1 MSQRTDKDCACSEKD
16 KGRKFLEEICVNF
29 TSASSPTMNGK
40 MPHIQCTA
48 DDVGEI
54 VLLPGDPA
62 RVSMFEDLLEDYRI
76 VSNYREYVVGT
87 GYYNGIKITVCSTGI
102 GAPSTEIAVIQ
113 LIALGAKALIR
124 IGGTGVLKEEV
135 PCGAMVLNT
144 GAVRRGGS
152 SCFYA
157 PSEYPALASF
167 EVLDCLKRACEE
179 REQPYSMGVC
189 MSVGSFYHGQ
199 GRQMPFET
207 GYDENAVLEQ
217 YKKWNI
223 LNMEMEAETI
233 FTLASLNNVFSGSIC
248 AVHCNRITDQWLVD
262 FEPAQKEMC
271 RTALAAGEKLYKE
284 YLHRK

>member
-1 MSQRTDKDCACSEKD
+1 MREKFWEEMS
-16 KGRKFLEEICVNF
+16 VNF

-48 DDVGEI
+48 EEIGEI
-54 VLLPGDPA
+54 VLLPGDPG
-62 RVSMFEDLLEDYRI
+62 RVAMFEDLLEDYKI

-87 GYYNGIKITVCSTGI
+87 GYYNGIKVTVCSTGI
-102 GAPSTEIAVIQ
+102 GGPSTEIAVLQ

-124 IGGTGVLKEEV
+124 IGGTGVLKEDV

-144 GAVRRGGS
+144 GAVRKGGA
-152 SCFYA
+152 SC
-157 PSEYPALASF
+157 L
-167 EVLDCLKRACEE
+167 
-179 REQPYSMGVC
+179 
-189 MSVGSFYHGQ
+189 
-199 GRQMPFET
+199 
-207 GYDENAVLEQ
+207 
-217 YKKWNI
+217 
-223 LNMEMEAETI
+223 EMEAETI
-233 FTLASLNNVFSGSIC
+233 FTLASLNNVLSGSIC